1 MGVLH
6 QLTSDQVP
14 FHWDF
19 TAQRAFE
26 EIKELAVK
34 CKDHDR
40 KLLEVYQAIWHSRGY
55 AGIFYLLSLLI
66 SDLAS
71 IL

>member
-1 MGVLH
+1 MRRVFFIL
-6 QLTSDQVP
+6 D
-14 FHWDF
+14 
-19 TAQRAFE
+19 AKFE
-26 EIKELAVK
+26 RFLSG
-34 CKDHDR
+34 
-40 KLLEVYQAIWHSRGY
+40 LLEVYQAIRHSRGY